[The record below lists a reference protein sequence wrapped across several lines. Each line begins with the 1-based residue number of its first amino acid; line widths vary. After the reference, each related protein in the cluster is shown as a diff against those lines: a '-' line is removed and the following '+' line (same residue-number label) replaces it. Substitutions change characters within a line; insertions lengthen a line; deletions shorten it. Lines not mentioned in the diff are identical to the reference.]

1 MGKRG
6 LRAGLVVSVVLL
18 IPSASAFAA
27 PTEMTFTS
35 APIKVGGYSVE
46 RNSSYGPPLKVDR
59 PVGDGFIT
67 AMSVDVVDVKT
78 GKEVPINRIMLH
90 HIVFAAYGGPAGV
103 TPFYGD
109 GEERAVMKLPPGYGY
124 PVDAAE
130 KWYMVW
136 MLMNHRAQTDSV
148 KIRWRLTWDTNPNL
162 RPVKP
167 MTFDASRSAQGL
179 VYSVP
184 GGGKPGSSH
193 VRTQTL
199 KAPFNGRI
207 VAGLGHVH
215 GGAKELTLSQPGC
228 GDRALY
234 RSKPTWG
241 AASNPFYKVKPV
253 LHEPGP
259 INMTRIESGTGIA
272 VRAGEDLKLSS
283 IYDGEL
289 PHTRVMGLM
298 LVYIA
303 RDDSPSSTCAK
314 LPDDL
319 KQVGTKTKG
328 RSRAPVFPVPLI
340 GLNSKGRAVE
350 VARPPGQIFTAGL
363 SANLNVGDSFYTRR
377 NISIAQGGSV
387 TWAFGSVLQHD
398 VTVAD
403 GPRGFNSDWMKAGQS
418 FTKRFNVAGKYKLF
432 CSLHPVQMTQL
443 VTVRPKRAG

>member
-1 MGKRG
+1 MEKR
-6 LRAGLVVSVVLL
+6 RLL
-18 IPSASAFAA
+18 IVPLLAAALLALSGTAIAS
-27 PTEMTFTS
+27 PVQMTFTS
-35 APIKVGGYSVE
+35 APVTVGGYSVE
-46 RNSSYGPPLKVDR
+46 RDSSYGPPLKVDR
-59 PVGDGFIT
+59 PVGAGFIT

-90 HIVFAAYGGPAGV
+90 HIVFAAYGGPAGI

-162 RPVKP
+162 KPVKP
-167 MTFDASRSAQGL
+167 MTFDASRRAQGL

-184 GGGKPGSSH
+184 GGGKPGSSD

-215 GGAKELTLSQPGC
+215 GGAKELTLSQPAC

-234 RSKPTWG
+234 RSLPTWG
-241 AASNPFYKVKPV
+241 AANNPFYQVKPV

-259 INMTRIESGTGIA
+259 INMSRIASSTGIA
-272 VRAGEDLKLSS
+272 VRAGEELKLSS
-283 IYDGEL
+283 IYDAQF

-303 RDDSPSSTCAK
+303 RDDSPSSSCTP
-314 LPDDL
+314 LPADL

-328 RSRAPVFPVPLI
+328 RSRAPVFPVPLT

-350 VARPPGQIFTAGL
+350 ISRPPGSTLTAGL
-363 SANLNVGDSFYTRR
+363 SANLSVGDVFYTRR

-403 GPRGFNSDWMKAGQS
+403 GPRGFNSDWMKAGQT
-418 FTKRFNVAGKYKLF
+418 FTRRFDVPGTYKLF

-443 VTVRPKRAG
+443 IKVRRKSAG